1 MAERSSILAAS
12 LWMVVLSLLLFW
24 LPTFGPL
31 IAGYIGGRKA
41 GSAGRGLAAALL
53 PMLVL
58 GAMIWVTFAGMMLP
72 VVGVLAGATLVAGLA
87 LQEIGL
93 VAGAIIGG
101 LLAD

>member
-41 GSAGRGLAAALL
+41 GSVGRGLAAALL

-58 GAMIWVTFAGMMLP
+58 GVMIWVAFAGMMLP
-72 VVGVLAGATLVAGLA
+72 VVGALVGATLLAGLA

-93 VAGAIIGG
+93 VAGAVIGG